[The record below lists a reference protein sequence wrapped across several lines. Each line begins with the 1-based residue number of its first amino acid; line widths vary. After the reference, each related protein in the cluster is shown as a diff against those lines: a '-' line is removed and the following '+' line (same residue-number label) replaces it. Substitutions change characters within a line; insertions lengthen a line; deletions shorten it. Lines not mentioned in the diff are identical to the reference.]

1 MDMRSPVKK
10 EKQSKNKDSDV
21 VLTNLLSSDLDSLSR
36 LERVFDISYMHRIYY
51 ELELFS
57 FVEYFIIVLVWHL
70 KVVQVI
76 LLISLRRI
84 DLLINLIS

>member
-1 MDMRSPVKK
+1 M
-10 EKQSKNKDSDV
+10 
-21 VLTNLLSSDLDSLSR
+21 
-36 LERVFDISYMHRIYY
+36 SYMHRIYY

-57 FVEYFIIVLVWHL
+57 FVEYFIIILVWHL

-76 LLISLRRI
+76 LLISLRRSIFI